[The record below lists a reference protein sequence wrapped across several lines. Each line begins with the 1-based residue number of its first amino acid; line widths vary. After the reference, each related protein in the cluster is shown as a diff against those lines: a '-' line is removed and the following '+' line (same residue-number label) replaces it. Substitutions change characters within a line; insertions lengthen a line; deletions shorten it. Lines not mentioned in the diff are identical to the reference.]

1 VTEGAG
7 APSGAALVAVL
18 EARFGAVAVPVRI
31 GETEVGL
38 LRPPA
43 AEDLISEEDFGRD
56 ERLPYWAELWP
67 SAVVLAGRV
76 AAERGD
82 GRSLLELGCGLG
94 LVSLAA
100 LRAGYRVTATDYYLD
115 ALAFT
120 RANAW
125 RAVGREPAT
134 RAADW
139 RALPGDLGRHDRVVA
154 ADVLYERTYA
164 ALVAVAVALTL
175 ADGGVATVADPG
187 RVALS
192 AFVDECQARGL
203 AVVQAERLPYADGRV
218 RQEITVLTLAQRS
231 PSLRGEDEREG
242 RPPGGEVLRGGRGPR
257 RGAARW
263 R

>member
-1 VTEGAG
+1 MTEAAG
-7 APSGAALVAVL
+7 APSGAALVAAL

-31 GETEVGL
+31 GETEVAL

-43 AEDLISEEDFGRD
+43 AEELISEEDFARD

-67 SAVVLAGRV
+67 SAVVLADRV

-82 GRSLLELGCGLG
+82 GQSLLELGCGLG

-100 LRAGYRVTATDYYLD
+100 LRAGYRVTATDYYPE

-125 RAVGREPAT
+125 RAVGREPTT

-164 ALVAVAVALTL
+164 PLVAVAVALTL

-192 AFVDECQARGL
+192 AFVDECRARGL
-203 AVVQAERLPYADGRV
+203 AVIRAERHPYADDRV
-218 RQEITVLTLAQRS
+218 RQEITVLTLARRS
-231 PSLRGEDEREG
+231 PPLRGAGARER
-242 RPPGGEVLRGGRGPR
+242 RAPD
-257 RGAARW
+257 
-263 R
+263 

>member
-1 VTEGAG
+1 VTNGGGA
-7 APSGAALVAVL
+7 ASGPALVAAL
-18 EARFGAVAVPVRI
+18 EDRFGAVPVPVRI
-31 GETEVGL
+31 GGTEVDL
-38 LRPPA
+38 LRPPM
-43 AEDLISEEDFGRD
+43 AEALISEEDFARD

-67 SAVVLAGRV
+67 SAVVLADRV
-76 AAERGD
+76 AGERGE

-94 LVSLAA
+94 LVAVAA
-100 LRAGYRVTATDYYLD
+100 LRAGYRVTATDYYED

-125 RAVGREPAT
+125 RTVGREPAT

-139 RALPGDLGRHDRVVA
+139 RALPGDLGRYDRVVA
-154 ADVLYERTYA
+154 ADVLYERPYA

-203 AVVQAERLPYADGRV
+203 AVIRAERQPYADGLG
-218 RQEITVLTLAQRS
+218 RQEITLLTLAARS
-231 PSLRGEDEREG
+231 S
-242 RPPGGEVLRGGRGPR
+242 RGGGALTSDPGPR
-257 RGAARW
+257 RGAA
-263 R
+263 

>member
-100 LRAGYRVTATDYYLD
+100 LRAGYRVTATDYYPD

-164 ALVAVAVALTL
+164 ALMAVAVALTL

-192 AFVDECQARGL
+192 AFVDECRARGL
-203 AVVQAERLPYADGRV
+203 AVIRADRHPYADGRV
-218 RQEITVLTLAQRS
+218 QQEITVLTLTR
-231 PSLRGEDEREG
+231 
-242 RPPGGEVLRGGRGPR
+242 RPPPLR
-257 RGAARW
+257 
-263 R
+263 